1 MNSIRSMSFLRRV
14 LIVDAISSGAMGVAL
29 LTAAGTL
36 SPMLGLPAQL
46 LTEAGIVLLPFAA
59 FVGFLASRAVPYR
72 GAVWFVIALNVL
84 WAIDSIVLLLTGWV
98 APSALGYTFVLA
110 QAAFVAL
117 MADLEYVGLRKSAAV
132 TA

>member
-14 LIVDAISSGAMGVAL
+14 LIVDAVSSGVMGVAL
-29 LTAAGTL
+29 LAAAGTL
-36 SPMLGLPAQL
+36 SHVLGLPERL

-59 FVGFLASRAVPYR
+59 FVGFVASRAVPSR

-84 WAIDSIVLLLTGWV
+84 WAIDSIVVLLTGWV
-98 APSALGYTFVLA
+98 APNAIGYTFVVA

-117 MADLEYVGLRKSAAV
+117 MADL
-132 TA
+132 